1 MIPRP
6 VLKAF
11 AVQTLALFAVV
22 TILGDFAFAQRGRGK
37 GGKGG
42 GAKVSGRSGG
52 FNRRGPASGGNFV
65 SRPGMGI
72 KPTRPGSA
80 LRPGRPGRPG
90 GGGRPAWDRP
100 HRPDRP
106 GRPGAIHRPGGVHH
120 HHYYDRWH
128 RRDRWDRWEE
138 RRDDWRRW
146 RRRAAVGAGIAA
158 GALAIG
164 AIVSA
169 SQWGSMGCV
178 PEAIV
183 VGSVTLYRCGSN
195 WYERVFEGSGDVTY
209 IVVNPPPGY

>member
-6 VLKAF
+6 LLKAF

-22 TILGDFAFAQRGRGK
+22 TVLSDFAFAQRGRGR
-37 GGKGG
+37 GGIGG
-42 GAKVSGRSGG
+42 GARMGRPPGG

-72 KPTRPGSA
+72 KPA
-80 LRPGRPGRPG
+80 RPGRP
-90 GGGRPAWDRP
+90 PAWDRP
-100 HRPDRP
+100 N
-106 GRPGAIHRPGGVHH
+106 RPGAIHRPGRVPP
-120 HHYYDRWH
+120 HYYRG
-128 RRDRWDRWEE
+128 DRWE
-138 RRDDWRRW
+138 RRSDDWRRW

-169 SQWGSMGCV
+169 SQWGSQGCT
-178 PEAIV
+178 PEKVIV
-183 VGSVTLYRCGSN
+183 GGGTFYRCGSN
-195 WYERVFEGSGDVTY
+195 WYERVYEGSGDVSY

>member
-1 MIPRP
+1 MMPRP
-6 VLKAF
+6 LLKAF

-22 TILGDFAFAQRGRGK
+22 TILGDFAFAQRGKGRGA
-37 GGKGG
+37 KGG

-72 KPTRPGSA
+72 KPTRPGSVI
-80 LRPGRPGRPG
+80 RPGRPGRPG
-90 GGGRPAWDRP
+90 
-100 HRPDRP
+100 
-106 GRPGAIHRPGGVHH
+106 AIIRPGGVQH
-120 HHYYDRWH
+120 HHYYDRWD
-128 RRDRWDRWEE
+128 RRDRWEE

-169 SQWGSMGCV
+169 SQWGSLGCT
-178 PEAIV
+178 PETIV
-183 VGSVTLYRCGSN
+183 VGGVTFYRCGSN
-195 WYERVFEGSGDVTY
+195 WYERVFEGSGNVTY
-209 IVVNPPPGY
+209 IVVNPPAGY